1 MRDEFFENKRRVHDD
16 SKEAKLKTFG
26 RNLTVAM
33 QQHYHIATQRKTQ
46 ISLKFSNV
54 GELHD
59 ALKSNYKYRA
69 VAGRTSTNRLTP
81 SRSPPSTGPEKSPNP
96 LKKVYDTPAVS
107 PIAMKHTEKH
117 DVDYYNIED
126 PIIEGF
132 VSLFDTTLKLESALF
147 LLYSSPDVY
156 DNIQIKV
163 DGRVLTV
170 TAQTNGQNW
179 LQNNKDVR
187 VFKQPY
193 SNCWATSVW
202 LLLHHL
208 ILDNSKLK
216 DSMKPGLVNLLDVL
230 SGTILDSSKW
240 SAIFKDL
247 SEIEYSFNEKRI
259 EIWEKTDEQVKQPE
273 GKSEKHHERKALT
286 EEDSWAPMLLENAL
300 NTKITRED
308 KTSPSRVSLYQK
320 TKLSTWKQGTT
331 TAEASKSLKR
341 ELLPPKITRE
351 DKTSPS
357 RVSLY
362 QKTKLS
368 TWKQGTTTAEAS
380 KSLKRELLPPKINAE
395 IKVYSNHLHLIL
407 DVYDIEAMRIKMGV
421 EPILANNV
429 TMCSH
434 NRLEYKRIDDWKDMR
449 IFFERADSSKVKLFP
464 ERAREEKLLGGL
476 IDTGKHYYA
485 FAYPSERLTIFNT
498 AGGHVL
504 TDEQA
509 EELKFENIYY
519 ITYK

>member
-1 MRDEFFENKRRVHDD
+1 MRDEIFGNQRRVHDT

-33 QQHYHIATQRKTQ
+33 QQHYHIAKQTTTQ
-46 ISLKFSNV
+46 ISLRFSNV

-59 ALKSNYKYRA
+59 ALESNYKYRA
-69 VAGRTSTNRLTP
+69 VATRTRTRSGTSTNPLTP
-81 SRSPPSTGPEKSPNP
+81 SRSPPSPGPEESPDP
-96 LKKVYDTPAVS
+96 LKRVYDTPAVS

-117 DVDYYNIED
+117 YVDYYKIDD

-179 LQNNKDVR
+179 LKNNKDVTVPR

-202 LLLHHL
+202 LLLHYL
-208 ILDNSKLK
+208 ILDNSRLK
-216 DSMKPGLVNLLDVL
+216 NYMKPGLVNFLDVL
-230 SGTILDSSKW
+230 SGKMLVFSEW

-247 SEIEYSFNEKRI
+247 SEIEYSFNKKRI
-259 EIWEKTDEQVKQPE
+259 QIWEQTDEQVKQPE

-308 KTSPSRVSLYQK
+308 ETSPFQVSLYQK

-331 TAEASKSLKR
+331 TAKASKSLKE
-341 ELLPPKITRE
+341 ELLPP
-351 DKTSPS
+351 
-357 RVSLY
+357 
-362 QKTKLS
+362 Q
-368 TWKQGTTTAEAS
+368 
-380 KSLKRELLPPKINAE
+380 INAE

-407 DVYDIEAMRIKMGV
+407 DVYDIEAMRIKMGIK
-421 EPILANNV
+421 PILANNV

-434 NRLEYKRIDDWKDMR
+434 NNLEYKRIDDWKDMR
-449 IFFERADSSKVKLFP
+449 IFFERADSSKEKLYP
-464 ERAREEKLLGGL
+464 EQKRKEKLLGGL

-485 FAYPSERLTIFNT
+485 FAYPSNRLTIFNT

-509 EELKFENIYY
+509 KELKFENIYY

>member
-341 ELLPPKITRE
+341 ELLPPKI
-351 DKTSPS
+351 
-357 RVSLY
+357 
-362 QKTKLS
+362 
-368 TWKQGTTTAEAS
+368 
-380 KSLKRELLPPKINAE
+380 NAE